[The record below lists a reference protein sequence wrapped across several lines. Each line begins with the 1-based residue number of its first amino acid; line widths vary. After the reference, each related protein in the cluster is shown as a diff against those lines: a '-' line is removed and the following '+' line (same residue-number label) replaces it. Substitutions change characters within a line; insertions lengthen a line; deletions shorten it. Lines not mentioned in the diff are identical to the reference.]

1 MLIGY
6 WIQKYFW
13 GKLSILILEPS
24 LWNQSA
30 LVEIPALEQIIFQK
44 KKKWGWWKLSWGFH
58 EYLACHFIWGLRI
71 APGIHSKDSIN
82 GNYYYQYHIMTAIH
96 VFKKLSK
103 TKLIKFLY
111 CITSQSRQCAY
122 EFPRQGSFPKLIWLE
137 IFPSHLPIP
146 NQNILGDLIQE

>member
-44 KKKWGWWKLSWGFH
+44 KKNGDGENSHGVFMNIKHVTLYEDLGEH
-58 EYLACHFIWGLRI
+58 LAYTV
-71 APGIHSKDSIN
+71 KM
-82 GNYYYQYHIMTAIH
+82 Q
-96 VFKKLSK
+96 
-103 TKLIKFLY
+103 
-111 CITSQSRQCAY
+111 
-122 EFPRQGSFPKLIWLE
+122 
-137 IFPSHLPIP
+137 
-146 NQNILGDLIQE
+146 